1 MAPWNVVASGASA
14 AVATEWRS
22 RVAGG
27 SQRGRRRRRESPPAQ
42 FTAVTS
48 QRFACRSSP
57 LVLVAAY
64 AYAAARRRAAR
75 LRVSS
80 PDPSGSSTLP
90 ASRQQGVHRTP
101 LQSGPGVSMRRQQC
115 RLSRSTPPYRL
126 GVGGGAQRQRE
137 RRRTGLAVWDG
148 EGLVMLRPQARH
160 ACERAAQERGHLSPL
175 HPPSP
180 A

>member
-1 MAPWNVVASGASA
+1 MERCSVRRLGGGGDGVEEPRGGRHSA
-14 AVATEWRS
+14 TRRFRARKATTT
-22 RVAGG
+22 RVAAAGAIHG
-27 SQRGRRRRRESPPAQ
+27 CRVRA
-42 FTAVTS
+42 FL
-48 QRFACRSSP
+48 CRSSP
-57 LVLVAAY
+57 PWSQRMR

-80 PDPSGSSTLP
+80 LDPSGSTTLP

-148 EGLVMLRPQARH
+148 EGLVMLRPQAR
-160 ACERAAQERGHLSPL
+160 ACM
-175 HPPSP
+175 
-180 A
+180 